1 MTDDRLG
8 NSPFAYKQWDD
19 KPTWMLDR
27 GRDDHGQHPSD
38 DHLRTGFHASLV
50 SHRDKTAQMTD
61 AAVAFIGFKKS
72 AGIMGAVKSLGGMAA
87 KNPHLTGAAVGAAG
101 GALAG
106 GPNHRLSGAAVGGAL
121 GAGVGHAVSKM
132 APTMASAAKPAVS
145 TSTGLANQSPGVIE
159 AAKSELSGGMGAV
172 KGVGQAPAAGPAPG
186 YSPPATDSAKTQIIQ
201 THRQPIPAPSNNP
214 LPPPSPAPTSEM
226 PNSSWLSNL
235 GSQNQQN
242 FDTHIQ
248 RMMAG
253 TPAAANRTA
262 MGTPPGRMVKKAA
275 WLPPFVIADDSQ
287 IAAESGGSSA
297 KLAAVISELAQIAD
311 HGPTGGGKLRI
322 PGMGAVVGVVDDF
335 AQIGR
340 QKLQA
345 MISRHQSQN
354 NQQPQPAAVKMA
366 AGADGSPLMDM
377 RQRAAE
383 RFPEKVSPIEAI
395 RTDFKSALQLIQ
407 DKIHDLGNLRH
418 GFSQQKIA
426 SVGLDYK
433 ELARAGGMPKQ
444 LMNRQGLMIAGAGAL
459 LGGGLS
465 LYASR
470 GKKEHGGRSQAEV
483 DFASAKSRQ
492 PENPNGIRQ
501 AVGKHVINLHHDV
514 AEQMRKHP
522 IAATAMGAGTGAGI
536 ALKLA
541 PLLGIA
547 SHIK

>member
-8 NSPFAYKQWDD
+8 DSPFAYKQWDD
-19 KPTWMLDR
+19 KPTWLLDH

-61 AAVAFIGFKKS
+61 AAMSFIEFKKS
-72 AGIMGAVKSLGGMAA
+72 AGLMGAVKSIGGMAA

-121 GAGVGHAVSKM
+121 GAGAGHVASKM
-132 APTMASAAKPAVS
+132 APVASAAKPAVMPPAAAKVV
-145 TSTGLANQSPGVIE
+145 GLANQSPE
-159 AAKSELSGGMGAV
+159 ALAAGRAELAGGSSAV
-172 KGVGQAPAAGPAPG
+172 KGVGQAPAAGPVTG
-186 YSPPATDSAKTQIIQ
+186 YTPPATDSAKTQVLQ
-201 THRQPIPAPSNNP
+201 TNRQPAPAPNP
-214 LPPPSPAPTSEM
+214 NVPAPASEM
-226 PNSSWLSNL
+226 PNSAWHSNL
-235 GSQNQQN
+235 GAQNQQN
-242 FDTHIQ
+242 FNSHIQ

-253 TPAAANRTA
+253 TPATAGRTA
-262 MGTPPGRMVKKAA
+262 MGTPHGRMVKKAA
-275 WLPPFVIADDSQ
+275 WLPPFVVADDSK

-297 KLAAVISELAQIAD
+297 KLAAVISELVQMAD
-311 HGPTGGGKLRI
+311 HSPGRSHI
-322 PGMGAVVGVVDDF
+322 PGMGAVVGVVDDL
-335 AQIGR
+335 AQVGR

-345 MISRHQSQN
+345 MISRRQAQN
-354 NQQPQPAAVKMA
+354 NQQQPSPTTKIAS
-366 AGADGSPLMDM
+366 GADGSSLMDM

-407 DKIHDLGNLRH
+407 DKVHDLGSLRH
-418 GFSQQKIA
+418 QFAQPKFA
-426 SVGLDYK
+426 AAGLDYK

-444 LMNRQGLMIAGAGAL
+444 LMSRKGLMIAGVGAL
-459 LGGGLS
+459 LGGGSS

-470 GKKEHGGRSQAEV
+470 GKKEYGGRSQAEV
-483 DFASAKSRQ
+483 DFASAKARQ
-492 PENPNGIRQ
+492 PEHPSGIRQ
-501 AVGKHVINLHHDV
+501 AIGKHVVNLHHDV

-522 IAATAMGAGTGAGI
+522 VAATAMGAGAGAGI